1 MAFSGTNAPTQLE
14 MSRMLAALD
23 GNDSVVK
30 GCRFV
35 VRVNASTLLTR
46 LSYSGNIQSLIYA
59 CDSAELP
66 GRAFQ
71 VTEVRYYGPK
81 QLMPNNSNY
90 GDGMNLSFICR
101 SKTLE
106 RQFFDDWMDVIN
118 PPNSYHFKYPNEYY
132 TDIEIFQYAEF
143 GAIQGQDEELGI
155 LGFPDGQPPKERAI
169 RKYLPQPIYAWKI
182 KKAWPMMVNPQL
194 VTWADSD
201 ILRLQVTFAFKN
213 WERQGDE
220 EQIGRRV
227 SL

>member
-1 MAFSGTNAPTQLE
+1 MAFSGSNAPTQLE
-14 MSRMLAALD
+14 MSRMLASLD

-35 VRVNASTLLTR
+35 VRINLSTLLTR
-46 LSYSGNIQSLIYA
+46 LSYSDKIQNLIYA
-59 CDSAELP
+59 CEAAELP

-81 QLMPNNSNY
+81 QVMPNNSNY

-106 RQFFDDWMDVIN
+106 RQFFDDWMDIIN

-143 GAIQGQDEELGI
+143 GSLQNSLMASETVSRGQIPSKANPSNNYHPE
-155 LGFPDGQPPKERAI
+155 
-169 RKYLPQPIYAWKI
+169 PIYAWKI
-182 KKAWPMMVNPQL
+182 KKAWPVMVNPQQ

-201 ILRLQVTFAFKN
+201 ILRLQVTFAYKN
-213 WERQGDE
+213 WERQGDS
-220 EQIGRRV
+220 EQIGRKVTR
-227 SL
+227 